1 MAYDLKGKAVQL
13 VELSVVGRG
22 YGAPTK
28 VIMAKQNDVNSR
40 FIRAKLHD
48 EHAILDCTGCEVQL
62 NATLPDGSVI
72 CSYGEVHDGQP
83 CVKLTGDMLA
93 EVGKLTCDITVTG
106 KYDDID
112 ISVGDSTG
120 IIAASY
126 DKAKFEEEIIT
137 AGTYTFT
144 YDGSNSS
151 WKYNDDFITLEDYGI
166 SVDGTPVNGD
176 TVIIKY
182 SNSYVL
188 TSETFI
194 VLVHPTNYNRD
205 VATDGVDQTDFLEY
219 VKAQLGDIKSDIQ
232 IINNRA
238 GTDLY
243 VDVVDNKLYLTNTD
257 GQIVGDGVRLPDSVN
272 GFITETD
279 ENGNN
284 YLYLA
289 KDGEIVG
296 DGVELPSGGGGGGG
310 GSSYVVRVINNL
322 GTTTLNAAFNES
334 CKLNFTAKEF
344 YGQSQTNSQVTVVY
358 TVRTP
363 NATTY
368 ATVLRKTAAQD
379 VEIEEDISQ
388 FLEIGV
394 NSVRV
399 AVTGGESGITKTTTY
414 TINVVE
420 IYMTSSF
427 NYKKAYNT
435 SFAFPYKCFGKSL
448 NKTVYF
454 EVDGQSYTSVDVG
467 TTHNVQ
473 LSQTID
479 LSSIEGMTHG
489 NHELKVYFKTADGAM
504 TTPLVY
510 DVIYYANSTDTI
522 IASSFPVESE
532 VTYGNNIEVKY
543 VTFTY
548 GSEFTPT
555 LVRSIYTMA
564 YEQCDE
570 TTAGALLVVA
580 NDTIIEENE
589 QKIKIV
595 DTGLD
600 TIEVGQYVKYART
613 DFSSATLSNIVN
625 NQEQTWTI
633 QDYPDSGTMFI
644 ELKAGNTIRT
654 FEVFVNEVD
663 SEYDLDIATTRLVA
677 SLSTNGRSNNDSA
690 RATWRCFYKTLDNI
704 TTTIDSTMSDF
715 DYVSNGW
722 ITDDDGATT
731 LRHTGKAKTTI
742 NVPIFATTYR
752 DADSNLIRFAGSP
765 SAEGRTIEIDFNIHD
780 VTDYNAEVIKCF
792 NNGRGFVIT
801 PKHAYLLGNTMTVV
815 QDSNGNIT
823 NMESVPAVSFK
834 DGERIRITF
843 VIENVGY
850 FKDGSTN
857 KQMVRV
863 YINGELTSAL
873 NYSDSTLFGQT
884 SYLTIGNSAC
894 VTDIYNIRMYDMA
907 LEDAQVLQNHIATG
921 KSTAEKIALHEDNDV
936 LNASGEI
943 DYYAC
948 RKKYP
953 CMLVTGTLS
962 GYKGDKTKVGLIYT
976 KPDATAEEG
985 YSTEMD
991 CMDIIDGNYIC
1002 QSNVQGT
1009 SSQRYAK
1016 KNYKFTFKKDV
1027 GGVATK
1033 AEYKLK
1039 GEDSIGEDTLCY
1051 KADYMSPNHSNT
1063 VNANFLST
1071 LFQEEVPAQE
1081 NDSRVQTTIYGYRCL
1096 LFQRDTAEDTPV
1108 FQGDGCLNNDK
1119 GNTKTFGL
1127 ENPDDDG
1134 NNTTCQKWEFLDN
1147 SEDIC
1152 NFKTDKLMQP
1162 RGNSTAVVSALESC
1176 YPDQGDLED
1185 TGLTPDYSHIQIVYT
1200 WLYQRANYWTANKKY
1215 ALCGSTDEG
1224 ALKIIGDDSL
1234 EVAKNEI
1241 KIGDLEDLINTVNG
1255 KVEAGLYVKLLTD
1268 SYSYGDVVYDNEYDY
1283 RKAIFNAEF
1292 TKHFNKNH
1300 VLTYYLGL
1308 ECLALVDNRA
1318 KNLFLT
1324 CYDVKSENIVFTN
1337 GASSL
1342 DDIIDKTTGDVDADK
1357 IDWENSIFA
1366 IWYTSF
1372 YDLDS
1377 CLGVDNSGYE
1387 IIPYDAEWQAKLN
1400 ARNLFNGND
1409 SYLWLMV
1416 EDNFAEDITLLYKEL
1431 RDKDYTLSYAKL
1443 YEAHITNNA
1452 DLICE
1457 TIVNN
1462 DQRYKY
1468 IDIWTEGYSK
1478 YSDDNSSQ
1486 SLVKTADYLY
1496 LVQGSRKHQIA
1507 QFMYNRMNM
1516 LDSKYINATYKQ
1528 NKIEM
1533 RIGLSGQTDG
1543 TNVGLKLTPATTMY
1557 CYAEYG
1563 NSGEYLGGKT
1573 DANTEIAIIPVNG
1586 DYGDILLSIYGASN
1600 LSSLGDL
1607 SKLKPYSVDV
1617 SQGVK
1622 LKELILGSAE
1632 EGYSNPN
1639 LTTLNTTNC
1648 VLLQKIDIRN
1658 TGISNTLDLSNCPL
1672 LEEIYATGS
1681 NISEISLPSGGY
1693 LKKLYLPDTLTTFV
1707 LRNQN
1712 SIEDFE
1718 VEGTDALQTLV
1729 IENCS
1734 DSIMNKSAELLRD
1747 SVNSLT
1753 GGIRLTGFSWNL
1765 TSDGLN
1771 WSKQQIIT
1779 LLNGLTSDD
1788 IKGKQIDASG
1798 SLVDDENAYPI
1809 LTGEIFVGNMLTA
1822 SEVTNHTVIAENYPA
1837 LTVWSWNV
1845 TWKDKDDNIVGT
1857 EKILNGATA
1866 HIPAEGI
1873 VEEYE
1878 KDGVQYQLA
1887 GFSVDYTNITSDAV
1901 ITPIYS
1907 EVYEVIFKD
1916 KHGTILKQEEVIKGN
1931 SATAPDEVPNTTD
1944 DGYKY
1949 TFKGWDKSFGNVTED
1964 MVVTAVYD
1972 KYFTVTF
1979 IDYQDQVLATQDVVE
1994 GKNATPPTGVANYT
2008 GEDGQVYAQTS
2019 WDVPYTNIAGDITIK
2034 AVYSPVWT
2042 VIFQN
2047 YDGTLLDTQ
2056 YVVNGGDAKYYS
2068 GTVTKPATAQCY
2080 YTFDGWDKLWTNI
2093 TEDTVLTAKF
2103 VENTQ
2108 TYSVQFYED
2117 EKLSK
2122 SLFTGLCGYGSTIV
2136 YGGAD
2141 LTIPDGFFFQY
2152 WIDNYGNQFT
2162 TNSIAVNESN
2172 AFLDAS
2178 GSKVTIKLYPVMGM
2192 PTIELPT
2199 TEKTFGQCTA
2209 WEQKAISNFI
2219 GATSGTYPASEWG
2232 VITNAENDYT
2242 VTEVAT
2248 GTTAT
2253 VTYDATE
2260 DAYTVTNTANN
2271 VATTVAIHDTFD
2283 MAIGD
2288 DTVQTM
2294 QVIGFLCDEDG
2305 AGQKRGISVDTCNLY
2320 KQVTKCHYY
2329 NSHGIIN
2336 LKVNDVEVVHTG
2348 SNKDNVSS
2356 YTLTCEEEQDVKI
2369 VSIGDSYIDYI
2380 KVTDADENN
2389 VYYLF
2394 GATTGTN
2401 DETNTYNAIQQT
2413 IAKGGALSM
2422 GAMALDA
2429 TNGAFTYSRYND
2441 SYRFTMFEEGSKI
2454 SLHVTAGSTVLIQA
2468 AKSYNVGGYKY
2479 SDYRNYLTNDLYELV
2494 TPSYKS
2500 LMVAVKKGSTKGFGV
2515 ANVEYM
2521 YDKMW
2526 ALSYSEVGFETSS
2539 PYGSEG
2545 SPYPAYT
2552 NNESRIK
2559 KYNNGTSSAYWWWL
2573 RSPFCGGSYYFR
2585 SVYSSG
2591 NSDFSYA
2598 NNYYGV
2604 AFGFSF

>member
-62 NATLPDGSVI
+62 NATLADGTTI

-93 EVGKLTCDITVTG
+93 DVGKLTCDITVTG

-112 ISVGDSTG
+112 IGVGESTG

-126 DKAKFEEEIIT
+126 DKSKFEEEITI
-137 AGTYTFT
+137 AGTHIFT
-144 YDGSNSS
+144 YDNSNSS
-151 WKYNDDFITLEDYGI
+151 WKYNGEFVELGDYGI
-166 SVDGTPVNGD
+166 AVDGTPDNND
-176 TVIIKY
+176 TIIVKY
-182 SNSYVL
+182 SNAFVL

-194 VLVHPTNYNRD
+194 VIVHPTNYNRD
-205 VATDGVDQTDFLEY
+205 TADGLDQTDFLEY

-243 VDVVDNKLYLTNTD
+243 VDVVDNKLYLINTD

-279 ENGNN
+279 ENGNT

-296 DGVELPSGGGGGGG
+296 DGIELPSGGGGGGG

-322 GTTTLNAAFNES
+322 GTTTLNAAYNES

-368 ATVLRKTAAQD
+368 STVLRKTAAQD

-388 FLEIGV
+388 FLEVGV

-454 EVDGQSYTSVDVG
+454 EVDGEIYTSVNVG

-510 DVIYYANSTDTI
+510 DVIYYTTSTNTI
-522 IASSFPVESE
+522 IASTFPAESE

-543 VTFTY
+543 VTYTY
-548 GSEFTPT
+548 GSEFTPS
-555 LVRSIYTMA
+555 LGRSIYTMA
-564 YEQCDE
+564 YEQCESTDD
-570 TTAGALLVVA
+570 GALLVVA
-580 NDTIIEENE
+580 NDETIGEDE
-589 QKIKIV
+589 QKIKIA
-595 DTGLD
+595 DAGLD

-613 DFSSATLSNIVN
+613 DFSTVTLTNIVN

-633 QDYPDSGTMFI
+633 QDYPESGTMFI
-644 ELKAGNTIRT
+644 ELKAGTTIRT

-663 SEYDLDIATTRLVA
+663 SEYDLNIATTRLVA

-722 ITDDDGATT
+722 ITDEDGATA

-752 DADSNLIRFAGSP
+752 DSDNNLIRFAGSP

-801 PKHAYLLGNTMTVV
+801 PKNAYLLGNTMSVV
-815 QDSNGNIT
+815 KDSNGNIT

-894 VTDIYNIRMYDMA
+894 VTDVYNVRMYDMA

-921 KSTAEKIALHEDNDV
+921 KSTAEKIALHKDNDV
-936 LNASGEI
+936 LNASGEV

-962 GYKGDKTKVGLIYT
+962 GYKGDKTRVGLIYT
-976 KPDATAEEG
+976 KPDATVEDG

-1027 GGVATK
+1027 DGVATK

-1039 GEDSIGEDTLCY
+1039 GDDSIGEDTLCY

-1063 VNANFLST
+1063 ANANFLST

-1081 NDSRVQTTIYGYRCL
+1081 DDERVQTTIYGYRCL

-1127 ENPDDDG
+1127 ETSDDDG
-1134 NNTTCQKWEFLDN
+1134 NDTACQKWEFLDN

-1176 YPDQGDLED
+1176 YPDQGDLEEA
-1185 TGLTPDYSHIQIVYT
+1185 GLSPDYSHIQILYT
-1200 WLYQRANYWTANKKY
+1200 WLCQRANYWNANKEY
-1215 ALCGSTDEG
+1215 VLCQSSDDG
-1224 ALKIIGDDSL
+1224 ALKI
-1234 EVAKNEI
+1234 VADNAADVGEDEI
-1241 KIGDLEDLINTVNG
+1241 KLGDLTGLINTVNG
-1255 KVEAGLYVKLLTD
+1255 KPEANLYVKQLTTT
-1268 SYSYGDVVYDNEYDY
+1268 YTYNNVTYDTEYAY
-1283 RKAIFNAEF
+1283 RKAIFDAEF
-1292 TKHFNKNH
+1292 TQHFNKNH
-1300 VLTYYLGL
+1300 VLTYYLGV

-1324 CYDVKSENIVFTN
+1324 CYDVKSEDIVFTDEN
-1337 GASSL
+1337 ITSL
-1342 DDIIDKTTGDVDADK
+1342 SDIIDNTTGSVDASK
-1357 IDWENSIFA
+1357 IDWENSTFA
-1366 IWYTSF
+1366 VWYTSF

-1387 IIPYDAEWQAKLN
+1387 IVPYDAEWQAKLN

-1416 EDNFAEDITLLYKEL
+1416 EDNFAEDIALLYKEL
-1431 RDKDYTLSYAKL
+1431 RDEDYTLSYAKL

-1452 DLICE
+1452 DSICE

-1462 DQRYKY
+1462 DQRFKY
-1468 IDIWTEGYSK
+1468 IDIWTGGYSK
-1478 YSDDNSSQ
+1478 YSDDNTSQ

-1543 TNVGLKLTPATTMY
+1543 SNVGLKLTPATTMY

-1573 DANTEIAIIPVNG
+1573 DANTEIAITPVNG

-1622 LKELILGSAE
+1622 LKELILGSSE

-1681 NISEISLPSGGY
+1681 NISEISLPAGGY

-1712 SIEDFE
+1712 SITNFE

-1729 IENCS
+1729 VENCS
-1734 DSIMNKSAELLRD
+1734 DSIMNKSAELLSD
-1747 SVNSLT
+1747 SIDSLT
-1753 GGIRLTGFSWNL
+1753 GGIRLTGFNWDL
-1765 TSDGLN
+1765 TSEGLD
-1771 WSKQQIIT
+1771 WTKQQIIT

-1809 LTGEIFVGNMLTA
+1809 LTGEIFVGDMLTA
-1822 SEVTNHTVIAENYPA
+1822 SEVTNHTVIADKYPA
-1837 LTVWSWNV
+1837 LTVWSWIV
-1845 TWKDKDDNIVGT
+1845 TWKDKDNNIIST
-1857 EKILNGATA
+1857 EKILNGASA
-1866 HIPAEGI
+1866 NIPSGI
-1873 VEEYE
+1873 VQEYE
-1878 KDGVQYQLA
+1878 SNGVQYQLT
-1887 GFSVDYTNITSDAV
+1887 GYSSDYTEITEDV
-1901 ITPIYS
+1901 TITPVYS
-1907 EVYEVIFKD
+1907 EVYEVVFKD
-1916 KHGTILKQEEVIKGN
+1916 KHGTVLKTQEVIKN
-1931 SATAPDEVPNTTD
+1931 NDATAPEVPNTTD
-1944 DGYKY
+1944 SGYKY
-1949 TFKGWDKSFGNVTED
+1949 TFKAWDTTFTNVTED
-1964 MVVTAVYD
+1964 LIVTALYD

-1979 IDYQDQVLATQDVVE
+1979 TDYQDTTLKTENVIE
-1994 GKNATPPTGVANYT
+1994 GNSATPPTSVPNYT
-2008 GEDGQVYAQTS
+2008 GSDGQVYAQTS
-2019 WDVPYTNIAGDITIK
+2019 WDTSYTSISADVTIK

-2047 YDGTLLDTQ
+2047 YDGTVLSTQ
-2056 YVVNGGDAKYYS
+2056 YVVNGGNAQYYS
-2068 GTVTKPATAQCY
+2068 GTVTKPATVQYY
-2080 YTFDGWDKLWTNI
+2080 YTFTGWDKTWTNI
-2093 TEDTVLTAKF
+2093 TEDTTLTAQF
-2103 VENTQ
+2103 SENVQSYTLQ
-2108 TYSVQFYED
+2108 FYDDEDLDNLLYSV
-2117 EKLSK
+2117 
-2122 SLFTGLCGYGSTIV
+2122 LCNYGSSAT
-2136 YGGAD
+2136 YGGTD

-2152 WIDNYGNQFT
+2152 WIDNYNNQFT
-2162 TNSIAVNESN
+2162 TNSIAVGADN
-2172 AFLDAS
+2172 AFLNTD
-2178 GSKVTIKLYPVMGM
+2178 GTKKPIKLYPIIGM
-2192 PTIELPT
+2192 PAVELPT
-2199 TEKTFGQCTA
+2199 TAKTFGECTA

-2219 GATSGTYPASEWG
+2219 GATSGTYPTSAWSVVTNSEG
-2232 VITNAENDYT
+2232 NYT

-2248 GTTAT
+2248 STTAT
-2253 VTYDATE
+2253 VVYDSTE
-2260 DAYTVTNTANN
+2260 KSYTVTNDAND
-2271 VATTVAIHDTFD
+2271 VATTVAIHDAFE

-2288 DTVQTM
+2288 DVSQTM
-2294 QVIGFLCDEDG
+2294 QVIGFLVDED
-2305 AGQKRGISVDTCNLY
+2305 ADGQKRGISVDTLHLY
-2320 KQVTKCHYY
+2320 KTVTKNHYG
-2329 NSHGIIN
+2329 NSHGIMH
-2336 LKVNDVEVVHTG
+2336 LTVNGTSVVYEGANNASTY
-2348 SNKDNVSS
+2348 S
-2356 YTLTCEEEQDVKI
+2356 YSLTCETEQDVTI
-2369 VSIGDSYIDYI
+2369 TSNGDSYIDYI
-2380 KVTDADENN
+2380 KVTDSSENN

-2401 DETNTYNAIQQT
+2401 DDTNTYNSIKQT
-2413 IAKGGALSM
+2413 IAQGGSLSIGSM
-2422 GAMALDA
+2422 SLDA
-2429 TNGAFTYSRYND
+2429 TNGAFTYTSYNS
-2441 SYRFTMFEEGSKI
+2441 SYCFTMFEQGSQI
-2454 SLHVTAGSTVLIQA
+2454 TLHVPAGATVLISG
-2468 AKSYNVGGYKY
+2468 AKGYNVGGYKY
-2479 SDYRNYLTNDLYELV
+2479 SAYRKYLTTDLYDLV
-2494 TPSYKS
+2494 APSYKS
-2500 LMVAVKKGSTKGFGV
+2500 LMVAVKKGSTRGFGV
-2515 ANVEYM
+2515 SAVEYM

-2526 ALSYSEVGFETSS
+2526 ALAYAEAFNTTSS
-2539 PYGSEG
+2539 PYTLEG
-2545 SPYPAYT
+2545 SQYPAYT
-2552 NNESRIK
+2552 DNASRVK
-2559 KYNNGTSSAYWWWL
+2559 KYSNGSGSANFWWL
-2573 RSPFCGGSYYFR
+2573 RSPYCGDNYNFR
-2585 SVYSSG
+2585 VVYSSG
-2591 NSDFSYA
+2591 DWSGSYA
-2598 NNYYGV
+2598 NSSYGV